1 MGTDGYGWVRSVR
14 WVETSEKAF
23 SLKRELR
30 LSEKASV
37 FSVLSVHSVQKAPV
51 FNPQGRGRRGS
62 QDHRCKSTAICH
74 RIGTLNGNLTH
85 SSSNCRLVKRAPS
98 LTMDLQGPLHLLY
111 ISHSNP
117 YTIPR
122 RFHAYH
128 TTPRHLLSF
137 VQQAVFF
144 HQN

>member
-51 FNPQGRGRRGS
+51 FNPQGRGRRGN
-62 QDHRCKSTAICH
+62 RCSGP
-74 RIGTLNGNLTH
+74 GT
-85 SSSNCRLVKRAPS
+85 P
-98 LTMDLQGPLHLLY
+98 D
-111 ISHSNP
+111 
-117 YTIPR
+117 
-122 RFHAYH
+122 
-128 TTPRHLLSF
+128 
-137 VQQAVFF
+137 
-144 HQN
+144 